1 MRVAVHFLP
10 QRARRGVMLGALAA
24 VVALAGCAGRQVSST
39 PQRYDLGADTAAAP
53 TMAARAPVALSFAAA
68 PTIGDGGMVWRIGDS
83 ASPQTYATVR
93 WAAAPADLVRQ
104 RLIDRLSRQGPVVT
118 ETLVAGVPQLRVTVA
133 RFEQVFAP
141 DGASSRGE
149 ISLQALLVRDRTVIA
164 QTRIDEVVAAPTQDA
179 AGGVAALRVA
189 TTQAGDALAVWLA
202 RQGAG
207 VQGVGTPGASGA
219 AAAPAARGTRQ
230 P

>member
-1 MRVAVHFLP
+1 MRVAVQFSS
-10 QRARRGVMLGALAA
+10 QRARRAAMLCTLAA
-24 VVALAGCAGRQVSST
+24 VVALAGCAGRQPALT

-53 TMAARAPVALSFAAA
+53 ALTPRAPVALSFAAA
-68 PTIGDGGMVWRIGDS
+68 PTIGDGGMIWRIGDS

-118 ETLVAGVPQLRVTVA
+118 ETLVAGVPQLRVTLA

-164 QTRIDEVVAAPTQDA
+164 QTRIDEAVAAPTQDA
-179 AGGVAALRVA
+179 AGGVAALRA
-189 TTQAGDALAVWLA
+189 ASTQAGDALAGWLA
-202 RQGAG
+202 RQG
-207 VQGVGTPGASGA
+207 VGAPSAPSGSPV
-219 AAAPAARGTRQ
+219 PAARGSR
-230 P
+230 

>member
-1 MRVAVHFLP
+1 MRAAVYFSP
-10 QRARRGVMLGALAA
+10 QRVRRGALLCTLAA

-53 TMAARAPVALSFAAA
+53 AMAARAPVALSFAAA
-68 PTIGDGGMVWRIGDS
+68 PTIGDGGMIWRIGDS

-118 ETLVAGVPQLRVTVA
+118 ETLVAGVPQLRVTLA

-149 ISLQALLVRDRTVIA
+149 ISLQALLVQDRTVIA
-164 QTRIDEVVAAPTQDA
+164 QTRIDEAVAAPTQDA
-179 AGGVAALRVA
+179 AGGVAALRTA
-189 TTQAGDALAVWLA
+189 TSQAGDALAVWLA
-202 RQGAG
+202 RQGGGASR
-207 VQGVGTPGASGA
+207 VGTQGAMT
-219 AAAPAARGTRQ
+219 APAARGTR
-230 P
+230 